1 MVPVTRTVPR
11 RERGIGLVVAL
22 LVLLVMSLLA
32 TVLMVSVNVDRKIT
46 SHGLRQTSALNAAE
60 AGVGEAL
67 ARIRS
72 GDIALG
78 GNPRAVAQVF
88 NVAAGSVPVLGTDS
102 TGFATAQPAGD
113 WLPYSTTGNRSDAL
127 TVQYKTDAN
136 HTVIYR
142 YDPTKSPRIGVYTS
156 GNPIYVVTST
166 GRVGGDR
173 RRIQTEVIQKPV
185 IVNAKGAVVAQVGI
199 DFSGNADVCGYDHV
213 ANTPAGTRNPQCG
226 PYEKDH
232 ALYPGLPGAWSEGAI
247 SPGGSS
253 SQAGNPGRLGGQT
266 GFYSGPWDCFN
277 MTQAE
282 FYSWVGGPVDPPP
295 DPPRGI
301 FYVDDDAI
309 HQNNSGDYAYHG
321 GDGEGLLYVDGSLTI
336 NGNFT
341 FRGLIYIEGDL
352 KINGTVWI
360 LGGLVVKGTT
370 TVKIANG
377 DCVVLYSGD
386 AISQNISKYG
396 ANFINLSWR
405 EVP

>member
-1 MVPVTRTVPR
+1 MVPVTRTDSR
-11 RERGIGLVVAL
+11 SERGIGLVVAL

-46 SHGLRQTSALNAAE
+46 SHGLRETSALNAAE

-67 ARIRS
+67 ARVRS
-72 GDIALG
+72 ADIALG
-78 GNPRAVAQVF
+78 SNPRAVAQIF
-88 NVAAGSVPVLGTDS
+88 NVAEGSVPVLGTDS
-102 TGFATAQPAGD
+102 TGFATAQPAGE
-113 WLPYSTTGNRSDAL
+113 WLPYSTATRGPNVL
-127 TVQYKTDAN
+127 TVELKTNLARDS
-136 HTVIYR
+136 IYR
-142 YDPTKSPRIGVYTS
+142 YDPTKNPRVGLYTT

-166 GRVGGDR
+166 GVVGGDR
-173 RRIQTEVIQKPV
+173 RRIQTEVIQKPI

-199 DFSGNADVCGYDHV
+199 DFSGNSDVCGFDH
-213 ANTPAGTRNPQCG
+213 AMNTPANTKHPACHG
-226 PYEKDH
+226 YES
-232 ALYPGLPGAWSEGAI
+232 ATNPGLPGAWSEGTI

-253 SQAGNPGRLGGQT
+253 FQDGNPARLGGQT
-266 GFYSGPWDCFN
+266 GFYTGPWDCFN

-282 FYSWVGGPVDPPP
+282 FFSWVGGPTAIAPAPPN
-295 DPPRGI
+295 GI
-301 FYVDDDAI
+301 YYVDNDVI

-321 GDGEGLLYVDGSLTI
+321 GDGDGLLYVDGSLSI

-352 KINGTVWI
+352 KINGTCWI

-377 DCVVLYSGD
+377 DCCVLYSGD

-396 ANFINLSWR
+396 ATFVTLSWR
-405 EVP
+405 ELP